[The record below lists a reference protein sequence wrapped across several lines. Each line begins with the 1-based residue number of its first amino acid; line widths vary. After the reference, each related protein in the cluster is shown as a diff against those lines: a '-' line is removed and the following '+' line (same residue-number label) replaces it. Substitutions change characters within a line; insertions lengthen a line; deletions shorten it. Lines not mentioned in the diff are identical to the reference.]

1 MIKSLILFSILIS
14 LYGCASNSVDD
25 NPNYKKAEIYYA
37 QGTDQLMSKEYTKA
51 LDSLIKSNELRP
63 NATKTL
69 NNLGMAY
76 YFKGQKKIAVTFLK
90 KAIDVDAKNSDAKNN
105 LASVYYNM
113 GMLKEAKEVYQSVT
127 EDLVYEHQYR
137 VRFNLALIALKE
149 GDASEAKE
157 LLLSSIEDNP
167 SYCASYFKLGE
178 LAKAKQNYN
187 EALDYFI
194 KGGKDNCYELPAPI
208 YEQGVTYMML
218 KNFNKAQEKL
228 ALVIERFPSSSY
240 AALAATKSRQLEK
253 LNKQELS
260 DNTEDSSAHDDIRT
274 NKHKNKGSKNLF
286 ESPKF

>member
-14 LYGCASNSVDD
+14 LYGCASNGVDE
-25 NPNYKKAEIYYA
+25 NPDHKKAEIYYA
-37 QGTDQLMSKEYTKA
+37 QGTDQLLNKEYTKA
-51 LDSLIKSNELRP
+51 LDNLIKSNDLHA
-63 NATKTL
+63 NVTKTL

-90 KAIDVDAKNSDAKNN
+90 KAIEADEKNSDARNN

-113 GMLKEAKEVYQSVT
+113 GMFREAKEVYQTVA

-149 GDASEAKE
+149 GNAAEAKQ
-157 LLLSSIEDNP
+157 LLLSSVEDNP
-167 SYCASYFKLGE
+167 SYCAAYFKLGE
-178 LAKAKQNYN
+178 LAKAKQNYT

-208 YEQGVTYMML
+208 YEQAVTYMLL
-218 KNFNKAQEKL
+218 KNFNKAQEKFSS
-228 ALVIERFPSSSY
+228 VIERFPSSSY
-240 AALAATKSRQLEK
+240 AALASTKSRQLEK
-253 LNKQELS
+253 LNREELS
-260 DNTEDSSAHDDIRT
+260 DNLEDSSAHDDIRP